1 MISPTEE
8 DFELELRALPG
19 VMNVGFRYGE
29 KGDVDAVSLVV
40 HSDDAGPVRVVA
52 KQIVSL
58 YYPNATVSV
67 EEMQPA
73 PENARAGTVSDAG
86 RVALVR
92 AEFNSH
98 EGYCEVHLNINGRVG
113 VGRSQNGPLIGGAEA
128 TLDALRQL
136 DFDIPFYLVGSVNVA
151 TVRGWPVIVTLRPRA
166 NEADRHGVAQAET
179 ELVASAKATLNALNR
194 HLSQLENFA

>member
-19 VMNVGFRYGE
+19 VVNVGFRYSE
-29 KGDVDAVSLVV
+29 KGDVDAVALVV
-40 HSDDAGPVRVVA
+40 HGEDAGPVRVVS

-58 YYPNATVSV
+58 YYPDATVSV
-67 EEMQPA
+67 EEVKPA
-73 PENARAGTVSDAG
+73 PSAARSGAGDAG
-86 RVALVR
+86 RVVLVR

-98 EGYCEVHLNINGRVG
+98 EGFCEVHLNLNGRVG

-128 TLDALRQL
+128 TLEALRELEL
-136 DFDIPFYLVGSVNVA
+136 DVPFYLVGSVNVA

-166 NEADRHGVAQAET
+166 NEADRHGIAQAET
-179 ELVASAKATLNALNR
+179 ELVSAAKATLNALNR
-194 HLSQLENFA
+194 FLSQLENFG

>member
-19 VMNVGFRYGE
+19 VVNVGFRYGE

-67 EEMQPA
+67 EEMK
-73 PENARAGTVSDAG
+73 PEPVVVRTGTGTGTGTGGDAS
-86 RVALVR
+86 RVVLVR
-92 AEFNSH
+92 AEFDSH
-98 EGYCEVHLNINGRVG
+98 EGYCEVQLNV
-113 VGRSQNGPLIGGAEA
+113 
-128 TLDALRQL
+128 
-136 DFDIPFYLVGSVNVA
+136 
-151 TVRGWPVIVTLRPRA
+151 
-166 NEADRHGVAQAET
+166 
-179 ELVASAKATLNALNR
+179 
-194 HLSQLENFA
+194 

>member
-19 VMNVGFRYGE
+19 VVNVGFRYGD

-40 HSDDAGPVRVVA
+40 HGDDAGPVRVVA

-58 YYPNATVSV
+58 YYPDATVSV
-67 EEMQPA
+67 EEMKPVAA
-73 PENARAGTVSDAG
+73 PPRGSSGDAG

-98 EGYCEVHLNINGRVG
+98 EGFCEVHLNVNGRVG
-113 VGRSQNGPLIGGAEA
+113 VGRSENGPLIGGAEA

-136 DFDIPFYLVGSVNVA
+136 DFDVPFYLVGSVNVA

-166 NEADRHGVAQAET
+166 NEADRHGIAQAET
-179 ELVASAKATLNALNR
+179 ELVSAAKATLNALNR
-194 HLSQLENFA
+194 YLSQLENFG

>member
-1 MISPTEE
+1 MISPTDE

-19 VMNVGFRYGE
+19 VVNVGFRYGG
-29 KGDVDAVSLVV
+29 KGDVAAVSLVV
-40 HSDDAGPVRVVA
+40 NSDDVGPVRVVA

-58 YYPNATVSV
+58 YYPEATVSV
-67 EEMQPA
+67 EETTPVISQ
-73 PENARAGTVSDAG
+73 RAKASDAG

-98 EGYCEVHLNINGRVG
+98 DGFCEVHLNLNGRLG
-113 VGRSQNGPLIGGAEA
+113 IGRSENGPLIGGAEA

-136 DFDIPFYLVGSVNVA
+136 DLDVPYYLVASVNVA

-166 NEADRHGVAQAET
+166 NEADRHGIAQAET
-179 ELVASAKATLNALNR
+179 ELVSAAKATLNALNR
-194 HLSQLENFA
+194 YLTQLEQFS